1 MTKSFYFLFFTFFNS
16 SVYVLNSSFP
26 SSSSVAV
33 ILLRYLGG
41 KERRGADLMRARKHV
56 GERILAGAT
65 LLLSE
70 AGSFGLWEERP
81 QQCVL

>member
-1 MTKSFYFLFFTFFNS
+1 MTKSFFLFYFNS

-41 KERRGADLMRARKHV
+41 KERRGADLMRERKLV
-56 GERILAGAT
+56 GELTRASARLGVFISCAPCG
-65 LLLSE
+65 
-70 AGSFGLWEERP
+70 RR
-81 QQCVL
+81 